1 MLSWWKCPLDL
12 PENFYFYTVYLVRH
26 TIPQRII
33 TALLL
38 PFVIVAM
45 NGTGFAW
52 LIYEWEWEDILTHHY
67 QTLDPNDA
75 SNKAVG
81 RAYICEILERNTAQD
96 PTLPK
101 PPVVVQ
107 ELRSILTTLPT
118 TLQARILTYTFF
130 STDTEGAP
138 LLGFLRNVFRPPTLD
153 WTISPVFSQTFFH
166 AGVRTRVRTDTAQ
179 KRYSRILFTMK
190 FSKPWNDYF

>member
-1 MLSWWKCPLDL
+1 M
-12 PENFYFYTVYLVRH
+12 YFVRH
-26 TIPQRII
+26 IIPQRII

-38 PFVIVAM
+38 LFLLVAM

-67 QTLDPNDA
+67 QTLNPNDA
-75 SNKAVG
+75 SNKTIG
-81 RAYICEILERNTAQD
+81 RTYICEILERNTAQD

-118 TLQARILTYTFF
+118 TSQVQILTHTFF
-130 STDTEGAP
+130 TTDTKNAP

-153 WTISPVFSQTFFH
+153 
-166 AGVRTRVRTDTAQ
+166 
-179 KRYSRILFTMK
+179 
-190 FSKPWNDYF
+190 